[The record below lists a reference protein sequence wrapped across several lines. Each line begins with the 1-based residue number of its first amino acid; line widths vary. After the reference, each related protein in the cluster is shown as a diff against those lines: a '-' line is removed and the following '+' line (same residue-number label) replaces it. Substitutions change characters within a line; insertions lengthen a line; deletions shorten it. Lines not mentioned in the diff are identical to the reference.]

1 MPPQNIQTLFKHCVA
16 CKYLKICSRR
26 YSHPGRIFEAQ
37 IIKLIGCLA
46 TTREEEEEKEDE
58 GEEEEDGRMKWGE
71 GCNVGVS

>member
-37 IIKLIGCLA
+37 IIKLIGRLA
-46 TTREEEEEKEDE
+46 TTREEEEEEEKEEEEE
-58 GEEEEDGRMKWGE
+58 GEEDERMK
-71 GCNVGVS
+71 